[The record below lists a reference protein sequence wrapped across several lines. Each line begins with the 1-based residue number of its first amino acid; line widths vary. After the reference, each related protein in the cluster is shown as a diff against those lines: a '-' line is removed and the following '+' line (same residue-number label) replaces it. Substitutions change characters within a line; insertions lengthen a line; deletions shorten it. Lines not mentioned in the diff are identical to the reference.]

1 MKQADLATAAGL
13 SRETIA
19 RLEAQSRRARRT
31 TVEALAAALG
41 VAPAALSGEAP
52 PTRQCIGCRETKPL
66 NAFTPIRGTT
76 RVYGRCRACR
86 SVAARQRYR
95 AMKAAREGAV
105 ASTEPAA
112 VRPTVVLVSGAPASG
127 KSTLARALA
136 RELRLPLLARD
147 TITEAL
153 ADSFQCASREVTQ
166 ASFAA
171 FWRLI
176 ADQVATG
183 LGAVAETNLHRGV
196 SEPAVRDLAQRAGVV
211 LVHCTVA
218 RELSVRRF
226 KERHERGERNAC
238 FEDGQ
243 RLASLQE
250 RGDNESWEQAQ
261 PLDLPL
267 PLLVVDTT
275 DGYNPTL
282 SQIVRFVAQGPGKR
296 R

>member
-1 MKQADLATAAGL
+1 M
-13 SRETIA
+13 
-19 RLEAQSRRARRT
+19 
-31 TVEALAAALG
+31 
-41 VAPAALSGEAP
+41 APAALSGEAP
-52 PTRQCIGCRETKPL
+52 LTKQCIGCRESKTL
-66 NAFTPIRGTT
+66 NAFTPIRGTA

-95 AMKAAREGAV
+95 AIKSVRARAGASAASPV
-105 ASTEPAA
+105 SPA
-112 VRPTVVLVSGAPASG
+112 RVVLVTGAPASG

-147 TITEAL
+147 TVTEAL
-153 ADSFQCASREVTQ
+153 AKSFQCASREVTQ

-226 KERHERGERNAC
+226 NERHERGERNAC

-250 RGDNESWEQAQ
+250 RSANESWEQAQ